1 MIIELFHPDLARQRF
16 HWRQLLKTHL
26 LLKLLPLLITDKKRD
41 TRQIIWVSLRFFYLM
56 STLALS
62 NASPAAVMTA

>member
-41 TRQIIWVSLRFFYLM
+41 TQ
-56 STLALS
+56 
-62 NASPAAVMTA
+62 